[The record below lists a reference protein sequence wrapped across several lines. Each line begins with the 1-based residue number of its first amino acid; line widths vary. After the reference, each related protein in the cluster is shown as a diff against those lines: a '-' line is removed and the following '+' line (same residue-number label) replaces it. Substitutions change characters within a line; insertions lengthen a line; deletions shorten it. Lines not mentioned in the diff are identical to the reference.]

1 MTEPVDVIAEPTPNP
16 NSVKFTLNRPVSE
29 GKSQSY
35 MNPEQAEASPLAK
48 ALFEIPGVKSVFMLN
63 NFITVTRD
71 PEVAWEAI
79 VGEVEAAIKDHYSS
93 Q

>member
-63 NFITVTRD
+63 NFITVSRD
-71 PEVAWEAI
+71 PAVEWEAI
-79 VGEVEAAIKDHYSS
+79 IGRVEETIRDHFAG
-93 Q
+93 

>member
-1 MTEPVDVIAEPTPNP
+1 MAEPVDVIAEPTPNP

-29 GKSQSY
+29 GRGLSF
-35 MNPEQAEASPLAK
+35 MDAGQAEASPLAK
-48 ALFEIPGVKSVFMLN
+48 ALFQIPGVKSVFMLN

-71 PEVAWEAI
+71 PEVAWDAI

>member
-1 MTEPVDVIAEPTPNP
+1 MAEPVDVIAEPTPNP

-63 NFITVTRD
+63 NFITVSRD
-71 PEVAWEAI
+71 PAVEWEAI
-79 VGEVEAAIKDHYSS
+79 IGRVEETIRDHFAG
-93 Q
+93 